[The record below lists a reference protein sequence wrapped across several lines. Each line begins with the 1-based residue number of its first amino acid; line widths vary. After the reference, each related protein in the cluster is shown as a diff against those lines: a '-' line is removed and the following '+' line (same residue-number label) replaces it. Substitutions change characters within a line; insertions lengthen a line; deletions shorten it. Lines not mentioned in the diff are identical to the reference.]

1 MRLTCLAR
9 PVEDAWFGI
18 SHDEPFE
25 PGIFA
30 IEFMQRRHCPV
41 EAVEIT
47 HQRLDAG
54 VTWRVE
60 KVPIERMV
68 MSPLVFLGELAAHEQ
83 ELLAGMTE
91 HEAIIGAQIG
101 EALPL
106 VTRHAAE
113 K

>member
-1 MRLTCLAR
+1 MRLTSLAQ
-9 PVEDAWFGI
+9 PGEDAAFGI
-18 SHDEPFE
+18 MHDEPFE

-47 HQRLDAG
+47 HQRPGAG
-54 VTWRVE
+54 GTWGGE
-60 KVPIERMV
+60 EGAIGAKGIA
-68 MSPLVFLGELAAHEQ
+68 PLVFLGGLACPAQ